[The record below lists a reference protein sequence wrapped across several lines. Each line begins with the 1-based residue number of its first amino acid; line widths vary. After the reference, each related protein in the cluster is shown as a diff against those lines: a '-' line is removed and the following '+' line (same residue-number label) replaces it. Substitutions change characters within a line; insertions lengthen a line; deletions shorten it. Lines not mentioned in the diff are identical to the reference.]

1 MKHLVALSFLSFAV
15 LAGCSQKAAEEE
27 VIDYV
32 PQVKVMCDTIE
43 TCERDKLSEDV
54 ALAMHASTWLTKNE
68 LMTQATN
75 RGLHTKN
82 AAFESQLIY
91 WRNRTLHC
99 DDVNA
104 VKGQCTDL
112 NSPDVPP
119 RIREIL
125 LGEKRGQMRDYVKEH
140 QE

>member
-1 MKHLVALSFLSFAV
+1 MTRIHLLSLISIAV
-15 LAGCSQKAAEEE
+15 LAGCSKAPEEQ

-32 PQVKVMCDTIE
+32 PQVKVMCDTVE
-43 TCERDKLSEDV
+43 QCEKDVLSDDV
-54 ALAMHASTWLTKNE
+54 ALKMHAGKWLTQNE

-82 AAFESQLIY
+82 AGFETQLIY

-99 DDVNA
+99 DEVNA
-104 VKGQCTDL
+104 AKGQCTDI

-125 LGEKRGQMRDYVKEH
+125 IGEQNGQTRDYVKEH
-140 QE
+140 TSQ